1 MPTAG
6 YLALIAFLTFCF
18 LSPFFPAYTVYG
30 QTLPTSGQVA
40 VNIQVA
46 DSQIAAGDIVS
57 VTKEGLARTSSE
69 YDILMYGVVASDPVL
84 SVAQRDANTRPIV
97 SSGQTQVRFSA
108 KNGAVEIGDFITSSD
123 EPGVGQKATK
133 PGYVLGKAL
142 EGYGDT
148 TKTALVSITV
158 ERGFYQGNLPAAGP
172 LSVVS
177 ALALAIADPSRSGQL
192 FRYVLSAI
200 VGIMTILIAAFSF
213 IKFVNTGLEAIG
225 RNPLAKKTIV
235 GGMILSGTLVF
246 IFSSLGIAVAWAIMR
261 LGK

>member
-6 YLALIAFLTFCF
+6 YLALSAFLIFYF
-18 LSPFFPAYTVYG
+18 LSPVFSA
-30 QTLPTSGQVA
+30 SAQVA

-46 DSQIAAGDIVS
+46 DSQTAAGDIVS
-57 VTKEGLARTSSE
+57 MTKEGLGRTSSE

-84 SVAQRDANTRPIV
+84 SVAPRDANTRPIV
-97 SSGQTQVRFSA
+97 SSGQAQVRASA

-142 EGYGDT
+142 EGYDDT
-148 TKTALVSITV
+148 SKTALVSITV
-158 ERGFYQGNLPAAGP
+158 ERGFYQGNLPAGP
-172 LSVVS
+172 ASVVS
-177 ALALAIADPSRSGQL
+177 ALAQVIADPSRSGQL
-192 FRYVLSAI
+192 FRNVLAAI
-200 VGIMTILIAAFSF
+200 VGTITILIAAFSF

-246 IFSSLGIAVAWAIMR
+246 VFSLLGIAVALAIMR